1 MKKIVLYTGIFGR
14 PGRFNIPKISVSDT
28 DRFCYT
34 DLGVTEGCNQM
45 IPVRNGQFLK
55 NDFYQIKKI
64 NLGHL
69 IPVRR
74 NRLIK
79 IMIPEELFNN
89 YEYSLYSDCKRPFS
103 FDFKRILRNLEPGS
117 DFLIRKHRS
126 SRDCAYDEGIYCIGI
141 RKDTKESIMKQLR
154 FYEREKFPRH
164 CGLFDASWILR
175 RHTKRMR
182 AHMRLWWQQVQ
193 DYSFRDQISLPY
205 VIWKRGMN
213 VSLYKGE

>member
-14 PGRFNIPKISVSDT
+14 PGRFNFPKISDSAT

-34 DLGVTEGCNQM
+34 DLDVAEGCNQM
-45 IPVRNGQFLK
+45 MPVRNGHFLK

-103 FDFKRILRNLEPGS
+103 FDFKRIMRNLEPGS
-117 DFLIRKHRS
+117 DFLIRRHRS

-141 RKDTKESIMKQLR
+141 RKDTKESIMKQLK
-154 FYEREKFPRH
+154 FYESEKFPRH
-164 CGLFDASWILR
+164 SGLFDASWVLR
-175 RHTKRMR
+175 RHTREMR
-182 AHMRLWWQQVQ
+182 AHMQLWWQQVR
-193 DYSFRDQISLPY
+193 DYSFRDQVSLPY
-205 VIWKRGMN
+205 VIWKRGMK